1 MNERAVLVGLNTG
14 SDPENDS
21 SEISLAELERLCDTA
36 GLTCVASVLQ
46 SKPTHDSA
54 TFIGSGKVQEIAQI
68 IAETEADCVVLDHE
82 LSGSQ
87 TKNLEAAWNCRVID
101 RTFLILDI
109 FAGRAKS
116 REGKTQVELSQLRY
130 LLPRLS
136 GIGESLSRLGGGI
149 GTRGPGETKLETDR
163 RHIDRR
169 IQSLSR
175 ELEKIE
181 KNRAV
186 QRKQRQQETVIQA
199 ALVGYTNAGKSSL
212 LNRLTNAG
220 VLAEDR
226 LFATLDPTVKRL
238 TIDENEEIL
247 LVDTVGFVR
256 KLPHHL
262 VRAFRSTLEEVTVSD
277 MILVV
282 MDASDPA
289 LSEQVRV
296 TEALLRELDAEHQPR
311 VYIYNKCDLLPDTHS
326 LPQRENT
333 VYLSCSTGDGIEELL
348 ETLRRV
354 LPKKKRMMR
363 LLIPYEK
370 GQLLSRLHECAQIKA
385 ETFTEHGTAVNA
397 IVDAVDEK
405 AFIPYE
411 TEDEQ

>member
-1 MNERAVLVGLNTG
+1 MNQRAVLVGLNTG

-21 SEISLAELERLCDTA
+21 SEASLAELERLADTA
-36 GLTCVASVLQ
+36 GLICVATVLQ
-46 SKPTHDSA
+46 SKHTYDSA
-54 TFIGSGKVQEIAQI
+54 TFIGSGKVQEIGLILQETG
-68 IAETEADCVVLDHE
+68 AECVVLDHE

-109 FAGRAKS
+109 FATRAKS

-163 RHIDRR
+163 RHIKRR
-169 IQSLSR
+169 ILSLSN

-181 KNRAV
+181 KNRET
-186 QRKQRQQETVIQA
+186 QRKQRMQETVVQA

-256 KLPHHL
+256 KLPLHL

-277 MILVV
+277 MILLV
-282 MDASDPA
+282 MDASDPN

-296 TEALLRELDAEHQPR
+296 TESLLRELDAEHQPR
-311 VYIYNKCDLLPDTHS
+311 VYIYNKCDLIESTDT

-333 VYLSCSTGDGIEELL
+333 VYLSCATGEGIDTLMD
-348 ETLRRV
+348 TLRRV
-354 LPKKKRMMR
+354 LPKKKRMMK
-363 LLIPYEK
+363 LLFPYSD
-370 GQLLSRLHECAQIKA
+370 GQMLSRLHECAQIKSEA
-385 ETFTEHGTAVNA
+385 YTENGTAVTA

-411 TEDEQ
+411 TEEIE

>member
-1 MNERAVLVGLNTG
+1 MNQRAVLVGLNTG

-21 SEISLAELERLCDTA
+21 SEASLAELERLADTA
-36 GLTCVASVLQ
+36 GLVCVATVLQ
-46 SKPTHDSA
+46 SKHTYDSA
-54 TFIGSGKVQEIAQI
+54 TFIGSGKVQEIALI
-68 IAETEADCVVLDHE
+68 LEETEADCVVLDHE

-109 FAGRAKS
+109 FATRAKS

-163 RHIDRR
+163 RHIKRR
-169 IQSLSR
+169 IQSLSN

-181 KNRAV
+181 KNRET
-186 QRKQRQQETVIQA
+186 QRKQRMQETVVQA

-277 MILVV
+277 MILLV
-282 MDASDPA
+282 MDASDPN
-289 LSEQVRV
+289 LEEQVRV
-296 TEALLRELDAEHQPR
+296 TESLLRDLDAEQQPR
-311 VYIYNKCDLLPDTHS
+311 VYIYNKCDLIESTDVLPR
-326 LPQRENT
+326 RENT
-333 VYLSCSTGDGIEELL
+333 VYLSCSTGAGIDDLMA
-348 ETLRRV
+348 TLRRI
-354 LPKKKRMMR
+354 LPTKKRLMH
-363 LLIPYEK
+363 LLFPYSD
-370 GQLLSRLHECAQIKA
+370 GQMLSRLHECAQIKS
-385 ETFTEHGTAVNA
+385 EEYTEKGTAVSA

-411 TEDEQ
+411 VEETE